1 MYHPDDLAQAIHARQ
16 QRYHHEA
23 YLDRLPARS
32 LRQAL
37 GIRLI
42 QLGTAL
48 GGSQVTR
55 TQS

>member
-32 LRQAL
+32 LRRAL